1 MVRLPTSRDFSALTW
16 AEVAALPNAGHTVLV
31 LPIGAIEQH
40 GHHLPLKVDGAIA
53 SEILNRALTRLD
65 PSIPAYALPLLPYGK
80 SNEHLGF
87 PGTISLSAQTLLATV
102 MEIGESVYRAGFRRL
117 VIMNGH
123 GGQPQVLEI
132 AATDL
137 RVKFPDFYTFAWFV
151 WRGAPRYKRFL
162 TEREGREGLHGGA
175 AETSLMLALD
185 SDAVRESRA
194 MAEYPKLAGDAG
206 TGAIGVKGPT
216 AAAWRT
222 EDLSHTGVIG
232 DPTGASLEIGEKLL
246 EELVSGWVELIGA
259 AHQFEFLGGGEISG
273 NPPQEELGGAA
284 GNAINNAQGHQ

>member
-1 MVRLPTSRDFSALTW
+1 MIMPIARDFSALTW
-16 AEVAALPNAGHTVLV
+16 SEVAALPNRDHTVLI

-40 GHHLPLKVDGAIA
+40 GHHLPLKVDSAIA

-87 PGTISLSAQTLLATV
+87 PGTIALSAQTLLATV

-117 VIMNGH
+117 VLMNGH

-151 WRGAPRYKRFL
+151 WRGAPGYKRFL
-162 TEREGREGLHGGA
+162 TDREGREGLHGGV

-185 SDAVRESRA
+185 AEAVRCDRV
-194 MAEYPKLAGDAG
+194 MAEYPKLTGGDG
-206 TGAIGVKGPT
+206 LIGVKGPT

-222 EDLSHTGVIG
+222 EDLSRTGVVG
-232 DPTGASLEIGEKLL
+232 DGTAASLEIGEQLL
-246 EELVSGWVELIGA
+246 EELVSGWMELITA
-259 AHQFEFLGGGEISG
+259 AHRFEFVGHGEISEDP
-273 NPPQEELGGAA
+273 NL
-284 GNAINNAQGHQ
+284 QGP